1 MLQFHAVAVVIS
13 EPTDEEYPSRTVQ
26 FDAQH
31 QEHFLYLEEIPE
43 CHSELAWARVY
54 TEVDALGT
62 AGGDSFESADLGR
75 SHFRIAFT
83 DKGLAELRCRQEQL
97 AEVFTP
103 VAQLHRGVLV
113 TFELDDQ
120 RYGELCTAL
129 RAVFKGVDAFRIR
142 SEDAEASATPDRDG
156 E

>member
-1 MLQFHAVAVVIS
+1 MLRFHAVAVVIS
-13 EPTDEEYPSRTVQ
+13 APANGEYLSRTVQ

-43 CHSELAWARVY
+43 SHSELAWARVY

-75 SHFRIAFT
+75 SHFHIAFT
-83 DKGLAELRCRQEQL
+83 DNALAELGRRREEL
-97 AEVFTP
+97 GEVLTP
-103 VAQLHRGVLV
+103 VSQLHRDVLV

-120 RYGELCTAL
+120 RHGELCAAL
-129 RAVFKGVDAFRIR
+129 SAIFKGVGAFRMSR
-142 SEDAEASATPDRDG
+142 EDAEASATRDRDTT
-156 E
+156 